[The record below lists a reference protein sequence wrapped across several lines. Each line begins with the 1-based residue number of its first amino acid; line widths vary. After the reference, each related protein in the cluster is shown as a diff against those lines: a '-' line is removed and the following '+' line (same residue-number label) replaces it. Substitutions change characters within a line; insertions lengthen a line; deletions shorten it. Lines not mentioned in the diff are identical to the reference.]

1 MDKKEMDE
9 QYSAE
14 LHLQELLGEFGLEI
28 LDQMDTEFICN
39 CSKERVEKAIVS
51 IGRKDLNEMVQEGK
65 PIEVKCHFCNTAYE
79 FTVEDL
85 KKIIR
90 RSK

>member
-1 MDKKEMDE
+1 M
-9 QYSAE
+9 
-14 LHLQELLGEFGLEI
+14 EFLERTD
-28 LDQMDTEFICN
+28 LSFSCS

-51 IGRKDLNEMVQEGK
+51 IGRKELNEMVQEGK
-65 PIEVKCHFCNTAYE
+65 PIEVKCHFCNTPYE

-85 KKIIR
+85 KNIIR